1 VAGGGPSVIGG
12 ILYAISFITR
22 SEGSSGG
29 VCFAILI
36 AVIAS
41 ATKQTA

>member
-1 VAGGGPSVIGG
+1 VAGGGPSVIGR

-22 SEGSSGG
+22 SAGSGG
-29 VCFAILI
+29 GVRFAILI

-41 ATKQTA
+41 AAKQMA